1 MTKLKPIIEDY
12 GDGYIAFCPICET
25 CLGWE
30 SSCTNRCET
39 CGAELDL
46 PDGGGDREADELE
59 TGPKRVKPGRKEKD
73 EKRICK
79 TVAGEEAASGVFY

>member
-25 CLGWE
+25 CLGRE
-30 SSCTNRCET
+30 SSCTNKCET

-46 PDGGGDREADELE
+46 TDGGGEVL
-59 TGPKRVKPGRKEKD
+59 
-73 EKRICK
+73 
-79 TVAGEEAASGVFY
+79 SN

>member
-1 MTKLKPIIEDY
+1 MIFAATASGGQTMTKLKPIIEDY

-30 SSCTNRCET
+30 SSCTNKCET

-46 PDGGGDREADELE
+46 TDGGGEVLSD
-59 TGPKRVKPGRKEKD
+59 
-73 EKRICK
+73 
-79 TVAGEEAASGVFY
+79 